1 MDKHGFILAIDQ
13 GTTSTKSSLIDSSG
27 LIIGSSYQEIKQYF
41 PSPGWVEHD
50 PEEIFQSV
58 IDTVENLL
66 DEFEISPTN
75 IKSIGIT
82 NQRETTLIWDRETG
96 KPIYNAIV
104 WQCRRSTEICQKYED
119 MGLKDKI
126 HNVTGLTVDP
136 YFCASKITWLL
147 ENVNLSLIH
156 I

>member
-104 WQCRRSTEICQKYED
+104 WQCRRST
-119 MGLKDKI
+119 
-126 HNVTGLTVDP
+126 
-136 YFCASKITWLL
+136 
-147 ENVNLSLIH
+147 
-156 I
+156 